1 MLQEYSGYTFPLAV
15 AIVLSGQYEDDLD
28 NSEDVVYTGQGGNN
42 LLGNKRQVQDQVME
56 RGNLALKNCMEQCV
70 PVRVIRGHKS
80 ANSYVGK
87 VYTYDGLYKAYVMNR
102 EGFWG
107 ELRAIRGLWSDPWC
121 IGGDFNMVRIPREG
135 FLSLK
140 RGGLNNQSQSK
151 LDWFLVSEGWGGLRI
166 GPSLFRFENMWLKEE
181 VRKELALNQVV
192 FWEET
197 SVLTLEEQNAKKQTK
212 KEYKK
217 DFHVQGIFVKTLNAT
232 FLVLIPKKGES
243 EDCKDLRPISLGT
256 QILDVMLIANEALD
270 LLKSND
276 RGLLCKL
283 DIEKVYD
290 HVNWEYMLLA
300 LSCLFKRAKVGVSC
314 QVGGWLVN
322 LEKSELVLVGRVNN
336 LEEWALEFGYKV
348 GALPS
353 SYFDFFSG
361 SPFKSVAV
369 WNGVEERTIKLLLE
383 QIQRD
388 FLWEGGALEW
398 KPYLVRWDIPCSDK
412 SKDGLGVKNLSTLH
426 NAFLCKW
433 SWRYAENKGALW
445 KQVISCKYGVEGGWR
460 AKEVVQYW
468 AEKGVSGFTVFKYR
482 LKRLEGQ
489 PILTTNQVQYARGRV
504 PNSISEIRGLVCED
518 ISGGQEDI
526 PIPATNLVDDPPFA
540 PTGKFNYLIW

>member
-1 MLQEYSGYTFPLAV
+1 MGSCTDFTIMVLPMEGQVAHGTKTAESFFTKIEEMMETNAILYPEKRFGPIPGVDVGHQFFSRAEMVAVGFHSHWLNGIDYMGQSYNRREYSGYTFPLAV

-87 VYTYDGLYKAYVMNR
+87 VYTYDGLYKL
-102 EGFWG
+102 GFSFSGSFSFILAEKLKALKTNLKSWNK
-107 ELRAIRGLWSDPWC
+107 ELFS
-121 IGGDFNMVRIPREG
+121 N
-135 FLSLK
+135 
-140 RGGLNNQSQSK
+140 
-151 LDWFLVSEGWGGLRI
+151 VS
-166 GPSLFRFENMWLKEE
+166 

-212 KEYKK
+212 KEYKNS
-217 DFHVQGIFVKTLNAT
+217 QNA
-232 FLVLIPKKGES
+232 FEQ
-243 EDCKDLRPISLGT
+243 GT

-290 HVNWEYMLLA
+290 HVLLLNLWQCGMGWRRGFTKSYVEKIVYSRGGRLILIRCI
-300 LSCLFKRAKVGVSC
+300 LSSMPIYCMFLFYI
-314 QVGGWLVN
+314 Q
-322 LEKSELVLVGRVNN
+322 
-336 LEEWALEFGYKV
+336 
-348 GALPS
+348 
-353 SYFDFFSG
+353 
-361 SPFKSVAV
+361 
-369 WNGVEERTIKLLLE
+369 RTIKLLLE

-504 PNSISEIRGLVCED
+504 PNSISEIRGYKVNCYLANALLLTV
-518 ISGGQEDI
+518 ISLSCFVG
-526 PIPATNLVDDPPFA
+526 
-540 PTGKFNYLIW
+540 